1 MKLYDREE
9 LNLLYQDMLEQLAGA
24 SGGSKSRYELGL
36 DQTCATLSNEILR
49 DASPPWKQTRAVNEV
64 MQLFDITQL
73 ADVNY
78 EDFKEKIG
86 DRSRAVIQQAP
97 QNSRLKREL
106 TACDRL
112 FKILQ
117 NDTDSIRNNI
127 RIVHQKSQP
136 LILLSDAVLSG
147 ADAGF
152 TPALN
157 TKVAIVGGRN
167 SSDPAAIK
175 LLPFL
180 QERVGSADAITPL
193 GELERHRIIFVQEKG
208 GFSLR
213 CISGM
218 RELQKSYQDWKGQ
231 AIEARRAKIKGE
243 SKDPPIPVHI
253 QKEPPFWDVFPEN
266 PEVFRLVVQARAFGV
281 LRLEENRSTQENVI
295 RHTQKTVLG
304 TENVDI
310 ASSWEEVV
318 QVLEVLACHP
328 DKEEI
333 QRQVSAKL
341 TTDGSEA
348 KQVLYEQLVA
358 YLKQRETEL
367 EKNGGTDSPDYKRE
381 ATIIQTV
388 ITANKLKVGG
398 NTESLE
404 TPELQQSLVQKVES
418 NSAAIGAQIFCTR
431 CGSQNPVQS
440 NFCFQCGNQLV
451 KVSQ

>member
-1 MKLYDREE
+1 M
-9 LNLLYQDMLEQLAGA
+9 
-24 SGGSKSRYELGL
+24 
-36 DQTCATLSNEILR
+36 SNE
-49 DASPPWKQTRAVNEV
+49 
-64 MQLFDITQL
+64 F
-73 ADVNY
+73 Y
-78 EDFKEKIG
+78 
-86 DRSRAVIQQAP
+86 
-97 QNSRLKREL
+97 
-106 TACDRL
+106 
-112 FKILQ
+112 
-117 NDTDSIRNNI
+117 
-127 RIVHQKSQP
+127 
-136 LILLSDAVLSG
+136 
-147 ADAGF
+147 
-152 TPALN
+152 
-157 TKVAIVGGRN
+157 
-167 SSDPAAIK
+167 
-175 LLPFL
+175 
-180 QERVGSADAITPL
+180 
-193 GELERHRIIFVQEKG
+193 
-208 GFSLR
+208 
-213 CISGM
+213 
-218 RELQKSYQDWKGQ
+218 
-231 AIEARRAKIKGE
+231 
-243 SKDPPIPVHI
+243 
-253 QKEPPFWDVFPEN
+253 
-266 PEVFRLVVQARAFGV
+266 
-281 LRLEENRSTQENVI
+281 
-295 RHTQKTVLG
+295 TQKTVLG